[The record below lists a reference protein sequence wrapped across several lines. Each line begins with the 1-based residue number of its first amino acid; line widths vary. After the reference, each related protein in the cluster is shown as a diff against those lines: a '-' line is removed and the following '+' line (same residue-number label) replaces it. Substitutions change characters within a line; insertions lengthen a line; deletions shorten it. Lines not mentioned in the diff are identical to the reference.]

1 MKRTPTEVIH
11 DHLAK
16 RLAGDIEGDIK
27 QNFDKDIL
35 ILSSFGVFKGHDGVR
50 ASAKLLDEK
59 VGDAVFHYNR
69 TLVDRDYGFL
79 EWSAD
84 SENVKVWDGA
94 DSFVVHDGKIV
105 LQTIHYTAQRV

>member
-16 RLAGDIEGDIK
+16 RLANDVEGDITE
-27 QNFDKDIL
+27 NFDKNIL

-59 VGDAVFHYNR
+59 VGKAVFHYNR

-84 SENVKVWDGA
+84 SDSVKVWDGA
-94 DSFVVHDGKIV
+94 DSFVVREGKIV
-105 LQTIHYTAQRV
+105 LQTIHYTAQHT